1 MNRILKTGTAH
12 LISLLSLFSMGNLS
26 AQNETV
32 ETIGDVLLITIP
44 ATALGSTVI
53 LGDTQGMWQ
62 FSKSFLLNRGLT
74 SGLKEI
80 INKSRPFDSGGRA
93 FPSGH
98 TSATFQGA
106 SFIQRRYGW
115 KYGIPAYVLAGF
127 TGYSRIAADRHDG
140 WDVLAG
146 MVVGVGSTY
155 LFTTPYQ
162 REHFEL
168 TFSASEGSYMIGFNY
183 KF

>member
-1 MNRILKTGTAH
+1 MNHVLKIGTVPV
-12 LISLLSLFSMGNLS
+12 LSLLLLFSKGNLH
-26 AQNETV
+26 AQNEGV
-32 ETIGDVLLITIP
+32 ETIGDVLLIGIP
-44 ATALGSTVI
+44 ATALGSTII
-53 LGDTQGMWQ
+53 LGDTEGMWQ
-62 FSKSFLLNRGLT
+62 FGKGFLLNRGLT
-74 SGLKEI
+74 YGLKEI

-115 KYGIPAYVLAGF
+115 RYGIPAYVLAGF
-127 TGYSRIAADRHDG
+127 TGYSRIAADKHDG

-168 TFSASEGSYMIGFNY
+168 TFSTSENSYLLGFKY